1 MEQDMG
7 EAPEPS
13 PQSIVRVAVP
23 GQPAFQLRKGEEGI
37 SVFDLAATD
46 PVLTAEEV
54 LASFRPGSQL
64 IVRSIMDIEAK
75 GLCLVVIGGAETLPE
90 RLRKA
95 HREIRPGVGVTREQ
109 FKRALRELE

>member
-1 MEQDMG
+1 MD

-13 PQSIVRVAVP
+13 PPSIVRIAVP

-37 SVFDLAATD
+37 SVFDMTAAD
-46 PVLTAEEV
+46 PVLTADEI
-54 LASFRPGSQL
+54 LTNFRLGCQL
-64 IVRSIMDIEAK
+64 IARAITVIESK
-75 GLCLVVIGGAETLPE
+75 GLCVAAVEGAESLPE

-95 HREIRPGVGVTREQ
+95 HREIRPGTGMTREQ